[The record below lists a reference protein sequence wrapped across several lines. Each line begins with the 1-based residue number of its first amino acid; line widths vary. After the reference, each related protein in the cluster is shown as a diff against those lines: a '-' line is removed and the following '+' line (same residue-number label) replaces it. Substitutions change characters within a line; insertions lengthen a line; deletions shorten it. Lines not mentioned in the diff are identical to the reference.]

1 LPFPVPSVP
10 FPGGD
15 CLVPRSSSL
24 TIRGL
29 TESAILAA
37 LVAVFALAARYL
49 PLVGAASVFIC
60 PIPLTIAVVRHG
72 YRAAVLSGLVA
83 GLIAAMIG
91 GPLTGL
97 TIALTF
103 APMGI
108 ALGAGFRGGLP
119 AGRILLLAA
128 SVATVSLLINLGVT
142 LAVSGVN
149 PYTLMIEGLQ
159 QGQESALDIYAKLG
173 IERGQLEQ
181 QLGPYR
187 QFIALLPRLIPLLV
201 IVGAVTTAYVS
212 FEVTR
217 FVLRRFGLTV
227 PAMPPLSAWRVPAL
241 FVWVLPLSFVLQ
253 LWAQGN
259 PVPVALPH
267 AILRQLPPDDVTAI
281 FRGPST
287 RFPVIETAGLNIA
300 ILAQMVFS
308 LMGLV
313 AGWVLLERY
322 RTPRFVRWVVLL
334 MAFSNPVL
342 GAVAFFLGLADAVFD
357 LRTRWRRA
365 AMTAAEASP

>member
-1 LPFPVPSVP
+1 MS
-10 FPGGD
+10 
-15 CLVPRSSSL
+15 RSPL
-24 TIRGL
+24 TVRGL

-37 LVAVFALAARYL
+37 LVAVFALAARYM

-72 YRAAVLSGLVA
+72 FRAAVLSALVA
-83 GLIAAMIG
+83 GLIAAMVG

-108 ALGAGFRGGLP
+108 ALGAGIRGGLP
-119 AGRILLLAA
+119 AGRILMLAGA
-128 SVATVSLLINLGVT
+128 VATVSLLANLAIT

-149 PYTLMIEGLQ
+149 PYTLTIEGLQ
-159 QGQESALDIYAKLG
+159 QGQESALDIYARLG
-173 IERGQLEQ
+173 IDRGQLEQ

-201 IVGAVTTAYVS
+201 VVGAVTTAYVS

-217 FVLRRFGLTV
+217 FVLRRFGLRV
-227 PAMPPLSAWRVPAL
+227 PAMPPLSAWRVPPV

-253 LWAQGN
+253 LWAHGN
-259 PVPVALPH
+259 PVPMTLPR
-267 AILRQLPPDDVTAI
+267 AMLRHLPPDDVAAI
-281 FRGPST
+281 LRGPST

-313 AGWVLLERY
+313 AAWVLLERY
-322 RTPRFVRWVVLL
+322 RTPRLVRWVILL

-342 GAVAFFLGLADAVFD
+342 GSVAFFLGLADAVFD
-357 LRTRWRRA
+357 LRARWRRA
-365 AMTAAEASP
+365 AVVAEAST

>member
-1 LPFPVPSVP
+1 MS
-10 FPGGD
+10 
-15 CLVPRSSSL
+15 RSSTL

-37 LVAVFALAARYL
+37 LVALFALAARYM

-72 YRAAVLSGLVA
+72 FRAGILSALVA

-91 GPLTGL
+91 GPLTGVA
-97 TIALTF
+97 IALTF

-108 ALGAGFRGGLP
+108 ALGAGVRANLP
-119 AGRILLLAA
+119 AGRILLLASA
-128 SVATVSLLINLGVT
+128 VACLSLLANLAIT

-149 PYTLMIEGLQ
+149 PYTLTFEGLQ
-159 QGQESALDIYAKLG
+159 QGQDAALDLYSRLG
-173 IERGQLEQ
+173 VNRGQIEQ

-187 QFIALLPRLIPLLV
+187 QFLTLLPRLIPLLV
-201 IVGAVTTAYVS
+201 IVGAAGTAYVS

-217 FVLRRFGLTV
+217 FVLRRFGYAIAAL
-227 PAMPPLSAWRVPAL
+227 PPISAWRVPVL
-241 FVWVLPLSFVLQ
+241 LVWLLPLSFVLQ

-259 PVPVALPH
+259 PAPLLLPRET
-267 AILRQLPPDDVTAI
+267 LRNLPPDDVAAI
-281 FRGPST
+281 LRGSST
-287 RFPVIETAGLNIA
+287 RFPWMETAGLNIT

-313 AGWVLLERY
+313 AAWVLLGRY
-322 RTPRFVRWVVLL
+322 RTPPLLRWLIIL

-342 GAVAFFLGLADAVFD
+342 GAAVFFLGLADAVFD
-357 LRTRWRRA
+357 LRGRWRRA
-365 AMTAAEASP
+365 AGRVAEAPS